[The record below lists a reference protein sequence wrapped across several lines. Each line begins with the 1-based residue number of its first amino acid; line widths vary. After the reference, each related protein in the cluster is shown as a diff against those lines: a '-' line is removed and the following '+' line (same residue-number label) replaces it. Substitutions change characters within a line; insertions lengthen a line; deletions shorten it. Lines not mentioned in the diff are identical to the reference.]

1 MIDALIGGKLHGKPE
16 RRTAKNGNA
25 YVIAKVRV
33 PTDADAMF
41 ASVICF
47 DETAQA
53 ALLALDAGD
62 PVALAGALNVKPW
75 LDREGNPRANLNIIA
90 TAVLTPYHAKRKR
103 EAMQAGEA
111 SEGQS
116 LAGRRNVDTRVEEFE

>member
-1 MIDALIGGKLHGKPE
+1 MIDALLTGKLHGKPE

-25 YVIAKVRV
+25 YLLAKVRV

-47 DETAQA
+47 DETTQA

-75 LDREGNPRANLNIIA
+75 LDRDGNPRANLNMTA
-90 TAVLTPYHAKRKR
+90 TAVLTPYHANHKRKTV
-103 EAMQAGEA
+103 QASEA
-111 SEGQS
+111 SEGLS
-116 LAGRRNVDTRVEEFE
+116 LTV